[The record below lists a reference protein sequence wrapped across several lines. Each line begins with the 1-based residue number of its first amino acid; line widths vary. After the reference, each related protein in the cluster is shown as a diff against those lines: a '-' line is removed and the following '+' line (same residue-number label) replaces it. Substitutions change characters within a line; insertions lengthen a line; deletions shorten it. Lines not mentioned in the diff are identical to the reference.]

1 MIQKLIDKYTQLERN
16 VISKD
21 DLNVYELN
29 SSTANKSIPHTG
41 DYLPT
46 AWYLGLVSITYL
58 MILKLRK
65 TGK

>member
-21 DLNVYELN
+21 DLNVNELN

-41 DYLPT
+41 DYL
-46 AWYLGLVSITYL
+46 
-58 MILKLRK
+58 
-65 TGK
+65 